1 MLIVCVIIGLFFLS
15 KGGDLLSDFCSSL
28 AKKLGIPSVVVGL
41 TIVSI
46 ATSAPELFTSLA
58 AISSEASGLV
68 LGNIIGSN
76 IANIAL
82 ILGISLL
89 IKPICTVGTLNP
101 VQLILLCIITIFF
114 SASLII
120 TNNTLDVTKGV
131 FFLIFIFCY
140 IFCLT
145 LNALKNRNLIL
156 ENDEKDRTTKDSLI
170 YIIFMILL
178 GGVFLWIG
186 SEALVYGSKNIA
198 VLIGI
203 PNELIGF
210 TLIAIGTSLP
220 ELAASIALIKKNQT
234 QMLLGNILGSN
245 LFNIGLVG
253 GVAGILGPISSETNY
268 PWIDHSS
275 LVILTVVFVG
285 WMTGKKLTK
294 FHGIFL
300 VTAYIVATTITWI
313 MNS

>member
-1 MLIVCVIIGLFFLS
+1 
-15 KGGDLLSDFCSSL
+15 
-28 AKKLGIPSVVVGL
+28 
-41 TIVSI
+41 
-46 ATSAPELFTSLA
+46 
-58 AISSEASGLV
+58 
-68 LGNIIGSN
+68 
-76 IANIAL
+76 
-82 ILGISLL
+82 
-89 IKPICTVGTLNP
+89 
-101 VQLILLCIITIFF
+101 
-114 SASLII
+114 
-120 TNNTLDVTKGV
+120 
-131 FFLIFIFCY
+131 
-140 IFCLT
+140 
-145 LNALKNRNLIL
+145 
-156 ENDEKDRTTKDSLI
+156 
-170 YIIFMILL
+170 MILL